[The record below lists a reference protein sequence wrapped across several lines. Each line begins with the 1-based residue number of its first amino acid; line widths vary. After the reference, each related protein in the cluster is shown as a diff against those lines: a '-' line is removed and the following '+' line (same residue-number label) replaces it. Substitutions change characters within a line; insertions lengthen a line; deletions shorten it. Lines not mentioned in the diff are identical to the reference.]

1 VNRRPWRIGVPS
13 VTEDEVNSLVTR
25 VRIDIAEILDDVLDT
40 EAGLTRIYAAH
51 GRQSPSSAAAPS
63 QLRNTG
69 RQGRSS
75 TH

>member
-1 VNRRPWRIGVPS
+1 MNRRPWRIGVPS

-51 GRQSPSSAAAPS
+51 RRRSPSSAAAPS
-63 QLRNTG
+63 QLRNTR
-69 RQGRSS
+69 RQGR
-75 TH
+75 

>member
-40 EAGLTRIYAAH
+40 EAGLTRIYATY

-63 QLRNTG
+63 QLRNTR
-69 RQGRSS
+69 RQGR
-75 TH
+75 